1 MAGTTDQLRCATG
14 TASPALSY
22 ATLAM
27 TASGRAPHRWC
38 LAWGLRRLA
47 RLPRPV
53 PEGLDRHRPAQ
64 RHQDRRHHR
73 DAQDRRPGGGEIRS
87 SVPHCAYFGP
97 GNLASIH
104 IVAALATDTP
114 LENIYANLEANSFGD
129 ATLARDG
136 KVRVPT
142 GHGHGVEP
150 DMAVIE
156 KYRQGPVGCVR

>member
-1 MAGTTDQLRCATG
+1 MAGTIDQLRCATG

-22 ATLAM
+22 ATLAV
-27 TASGRAPHRWC
+27 TVSGRAPHRWC

-73 DAQDRRPGGGEIRS
+73 NAQDRRPGGGEIRS
-87 SVPHCAYFGP
+87 RIAPISG
-97 GNLASIH
+97 
-104 IVAALATDTP
+104 LATSPRSTLSLRWRPTP
-114 LENIYANLEANSFGD
+114 RWRTSTPTGGQF
-129 ATLARDG
+129 
-136 KVRVPT
+136 VRRCHAGQGRQGAGPT

-150 DMAVIE
+150 DMVVIE